1 MPPRTN
7 TTSTAAAEHT
17 TPTVEHL
24 IPFNNGPDES
34 HADVGAIVGG
44 VIGGVV
50 VFVLLVVLGW
60 YFWRRRKQ
68 RAPWHYAMPGEFD
81 AADGAY
87 FFIESRHF
95 VDRAQGGYIPDM
107 KPYIITPYIT
117 PDAVSFSRPDR
128 SLSPPS
134 RALSPESDLNVTTL
148 TYDAVPPEFAGQAND
163 LDSWTEIAVYRA
175 EERGRTPS
183 LIANRVT
190 SPTPSL
196 VAQERVTSPTPFS
209 AGSRIIVTS
218 PTHGGAER
226 PASRAGS
233 LMAARAGLVSAT
245 AAIAEAAE
253 GLKEKAK
260 KKRKSKI
267 QSVPRPLSFCIDR
280 SKPGSSPLD
289 QASPQFSA
297 VPLSAMSA
305 TFTQ

>member
-68 RAPWHYAMPGEFD
+68 RAPWHYAMSGEFD
-81 AADGAY
+81 AAD
-87 FFIESRHF
+87 
-95 VDRAQGGYIPDM
+95 DM